1 MRKENVDIM
10 KQSGTIVLLSAE
22 PKTILKRVENEH
34 DRPLLEN
41 NKTIEHIQEL
51 MKARKP
57 YYESAAD
64 VVIETDGKSASK
76 ICEEILEKIQE

>member
-1 MRKENVDIM
+1 M

-51 MKARKP
+51 MEARKP
-57 YYESAAD
+57 FYESAAD
-64 VVIETDGKSASK
+64 LVVVTDGKSAST
-76 ICEEILEKIQE
+76 ICEEIFKKIQE